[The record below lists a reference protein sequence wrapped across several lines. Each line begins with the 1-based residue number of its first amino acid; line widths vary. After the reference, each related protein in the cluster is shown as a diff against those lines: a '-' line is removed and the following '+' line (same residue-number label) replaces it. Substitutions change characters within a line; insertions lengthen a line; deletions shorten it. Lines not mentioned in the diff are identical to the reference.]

1 MIECR
6 VIFVFFFILRF
17 YWRFRFSL
25 LFRINRIDG
34 KKKKTYEIYALMMSE
49 IKKRINGVEWED
61 SGAFRHGFF
70 FLFMNVRDDSACVFV
85 CVVETPSN
93 GRRGSFTKLSETSR
107 AAVRHSHYLILVEP
121 PNRSYCFCSMAEHIG
136 CDESAEGLI

>member
-1 MIECR
+1 
-6 VIFVFFFILRF
+6 
-17 YWRFRFSL
+17 
-25 LFRINRIDG
+25 
-34 KKKKTYEIYALMMSE
+34 MMSE

-107 AAVRHSHYLILVEP
+107 AAVRHSHYFILVEP